1 MLRVLAIAYIIIEK
15 STNSTTKEG
24 DITVNTLRNIDEIKS
39 LVSNSKIT
47 LLYISSESC
56 GVCKVIFPRLEN
68 MLKSYPEVE
77 AARTDIQELPLLSGE
92 YNVFTIPCVLVF
104 VEGKEIVREA
114 RYINFEQLN
123 DQIDRYY
130 NIFYKEC

>member
-1 MLRVLAIAYIIIEK
+1 MLRVPAIAYIIIEK
-15 STNSTTKEG
+15 STNSTTNEG
-24 DITVNTLRNIDEIKS
+24 AVVMNILRNIDEIKG
-39 LVSNSKIT
+39 LVSNNKIA

-56 GVCKVIFPRLEN
+56 GVCKVIFPRIED
-68 MLKSYPEVE
+68 MLKSYPEIE

-104 VEGKEIVREA
+104 VEGKEIVRQA

-130 NIFYKEC
+130 NIFYKE

>member
-1 MLRVLAIAYIIIEK
+1 MLRVAAIAYIIIEK
-15 STNSTTKEG
+15 STNNTTNEG
-24 DITVNTLRNIDEIKS
+24 AVVMNILRNIDEIKG
-39 LVSNSKIT
+39 LVSNSKIS

-56 GVCKVIFPRLEN
+56 GVCKVIFPRLED
-68 MLKSYPEVE
+68 MLKSYPAIE

-104 VEGKEIVREA
+104 VEGKEIVRQA

-130 NIFYKEC
+130 NIFYKE